1 VDLDDSDYKSKIQ
14 RYNLCHSKER
24 VVLILSHFWTPIN
37 ITTAREGIRKL
48 ISCGSDFLKTK
59 SVFSL
64 SCGGEPLSW
73 ENWIDRDR
81 SSYYKSQPYMQSYNA
96 TYPIPTI
103 LLTTC
108 KWIHQTKAKPNLRY
122 LYKRYRGRCQICG
135 EKFDMKQMTI
145 EHIYPKSKGGT
156 NESHNVTLTCQPCN
170 SKKAA
175 IYPYKNYKGEELPP
189 SNPYPFF
196 DPMQKHRPEWKPFLF
211 RK

>member
-1 VDLDDSDYKSKIQ
+1 
-14 RYNLCHSKER
+14 

>member
-1 VDLDDSDYKSKIQ
+1 MDLDDSDYKSKIQ

-196 DPMQKHRPEWKPFLF
+196 DPMQKHRPEWEPFLF

>member
-1 VDLDDSDYKSKIQ
+1 MLHNVFGSKDRI
-14 RYNLCHSKER
+14 
-24 VVLILSHFWTPIN
+24 VLILSHFWTPIN

-48 ISCGSDFLKTK
+48 ISCGSDSEKTK
-59 SVFSL
+59 SVFAL
-64 SCGGEPLSW
+64 SYGGEPLSW
-73 ENWIDRDR
+73 ENWINRNR
-81 SSYYKSQPYMQSYNA
+81 SSYYPSQPYMQSCSA
-96 TYPIPTI
+96 IYPIPTI

-135 EKFDMKQMTI
+135 DKFDMKKMTI

-175 IYPYKNYKGEELPP
+175 IYPYKNYKGKELPP

-196 DPMQKHRPEWKPFLF
+196 DPMQKHRPEWEPFLF